1 LIPIFVTIKKD
12 RMEIKQEIAQ
22 IVDQLPN
29 EVLVELLGYLR
40 QLEES
45 SNDKARRSLHLHSI
59 LTEDKEVLDR
69 LSK

>member
-1 LIPIFVTIKKD
+1 
-12 RMEIKQEIAQ
+12 MEIKQEIAK

-40 QLEES
+40 QLEDS
-45 SNDKARRSLHLHSI
+45 SYEKMRRSLHLHTI
-59 LTEDKEVLDR
+59 LTEDADVLDK

>member
-1 LIPIFVTIKKD
+1 
-12 RMEIKQEIAQ
+12 MEIKQEIAQ

-40 QLEES
+40 QLEDRSHE
-45 SNDKARRSLHLHSI
+45 KMRRSLHLQTI
-59 LTEDKEVLDR
+59 LTEDAEVLDK